1 MRRISYYKSR
11 GQLYAK
17 VPATSFREDGKVKKR
32 NDGIYLG
39 RVIDKTKNVFY
50 SSERGIFTYDPV
62 NNIFGAADET
72 YVTNIPDDQ
81 RKRPK
86 VCLDFGDSY
95 FVYELIRSCGYDS
108 VINSLPY
115 RNKDTLNAMIQYYI
129 LQDKANDHAE
139 IWYDGSVAQLLFP
152 NANLTSQRISDF
164 LKSIGKRENVEQFFE
179 AHIKWIKEKVCD
191 DPAILI
197 DSTGLP
203 NNIHFPLT
211 AISNHN
217 GKISREARMTTVVQR
232 DTGYPLMFRITP
244 GNINDIS
251 TITRSINDLS
261 VHHIDT
267 DFVLMDAGYF
277 TDDNVDALYNAGIEF
292 ITRLPERN
300 RNLYNSVLSEGQNK
314 LIKQENLVRYN
325 NRAVYIVRIDCKLG
339 KQNHEGFA
347 YLGYDVDRASD
358 ESHKAVKRL
367 ADKKL
372 TDEQFQKILDS
383 AGLFVIVSSL
393 PYQSN
398 EILPVYYIRQTIEQ
412 YFDIS
417 KGSSKLTP
425 LRIHSEQ
432 ALYGHLIL
440 SMIAATV
447 NIRIMN
453 TIKQYHDDRDS
464 LFMSLGNQ
472 KCLVYRT
479 QVNTCEPQAMANE
492 FYKKFKIKCPL
503 YLKRDGSTLKPRYE
517 LQKHAEYQV

>member
-1 MRRISYYKSR
+1 MRKITIYTSR
-11 GQLYAK
+11 GQRYAK
-17 VPATSFREDGKVKKR
+17 VPASSYREDGKVKKR

-39 RVIDKTKNVFY
+39 RVIDESKNIFF
-50 SSERGIFTYDPV
+50 STERGIFTYDPV
-62 NNIFGAADET
+62 SNVFGDADET
-72 YVTNIPDDQ
+72 YVSDIPDDQ

-86 VCLDFGDSY
+86 VCLDFGDS
-95 FVYELIRSCGYDS
+95 FFINELISSCGYNE

-129 LQDKANDHAE
+129 LQDKANDHASV
-139 IWYDGSVAQLLFP
+139 WYDGSFAKMLFP
-152 NANLTSQRISDF
+152 KANLTSQRISDF
-164 LKSIGKRENVEQFFE
+164 LKSIGKRETVECFFD
-179 AHIKWIKEKVCD
+179 AHIRWIKENVCS

-197 DSTGLP
+197 DSTGMP

-232 DTGYPLMFRITP
+232 DSGYPLMFRITP

-251 TITRSINDLS
+251 TITRSISDLS
-261 VHHIDT
+261 VHDIDT

-277 TDDNVDALYNAGIEF
+277 TDDNVDALYDANIDF

-300 RNLYNSVLSEGQNK
+300 RNLYNEILSKGHGN
-314 LIKQENLVRYN
+314 LIRQENLVHYN
-325 NRAVYIVRIDCKLG
+325 NRAVYITRVDCKLG
-339 KQNHEGFA
+339 KHKNEGFA

-358 ESHKAVKRL
+358 ETHKAVKKL
-367 ADKKL
+367 AIKKMNDK
-372 TDEQFQKILDS
+372 QFQKTMDR
-383 AGLFVIVSSL
+383 AGLFIIVSSL
-393 PYQSN
+393 PYQSD

-425 LRIHSEQ
+425 LRIHSEES
-432 ALYGHLIL
+432 LYGHLIL

-453 TIKQYHDDRDS
+453 TIKQYHENRDS
-464 LFMSLGNQ
+464 LFMSLNNQ
-472 KCLVYRT
+472 KCIVYRT
-479 QVNTCEPQAMANE
+479 QVNTCEPQAIANE
-492 FYKKFKIKCPL
+492 FYNKFKVKCPIS
-503 YLKRDGSTLKPRYE
+503 LKRSGAKLIPQYDLPKRE
-517 LQKHAEYQV
+517 DFQV

>member
-1 MRRISYYKSR
+1 MRKINYYTSR
-11 GQLYAK
+11 GQRYAK
-17 VPATSFREDGKVKKR
+17 IPATSYREDGKVKKR
-32 NDGIYLG
+32 DDGIYLG
-39 RVIDKTKNVFY
+39 RVIDEENNVFF

-62 NNIFGAADET
+62 SNVFGQADET
-72 YVTNIPDDQ
+72 YVKEIPDDQ

-86 VCLDFGDSY
+86 ICLDFGDSY
-95 FVYELIRSCGYDS
+95 FVNELITSCGYS
-108 VINSLPY
+108 NVINSIPY
-115 RNKDTLNAMIQYYI
+115 RNKDTLNAMVQYYI
-129 LQDKANDHAE
+129 LQDKANDHAG
-139 IWYDGSVAQLLFP
+139 IWYDGSLAQLLFP
-152 NANLTSQRISDF
+152 KANLTSQRISDF
-164 LKSIGKRENVEQFFE
+164 LKSIGKRETVEQFFE
-179 AHIKWIKEKVCD
+179 AHIQWIKDNVCP

-197 DSTGLP
+197 DSTGMP
-203 NNIHFPLT
+203 NSIHFPLT
-211 AISNHN
+211 AISSHN

-232 DTGYPLMFRITP
+232 DSGYPLMFRITP

-251 TITRSINDLS
+251 TITRSINDLH
-261 VHHIDT
+261 VHNIDT

-277 TDDNVDALYNAGIEF
+277 TDENVDALYSANIDF
-292 ITRLPERN
+292 ISRLPERN
-300 RNLYNSVLSEGQNK
+300 RSLYGEILSEGQDR
-314 LIKQENLVRYN
+314 LIKQENLIRYN

-339 KQNHEGFA
+339 KQKREGFA

-358 ESHKAVKRL
+358 EIHKAVKRL

-372 TDEQFQKILDS
+372 NDEQFQKAMDK

-393 PYQSN
+393 PYQTD

-453 TIKQYHDDRDS
+453 TIKQYHDNRDS
-464 LFMSLGNQ
+464 LFMSLNNQ
-472 KCLVYRT
+472 KCIVYRT
-479 QVNTCEPQAMANE
+479 QINTCEPQAMANA
-492 FYKKFKIKCPL
+492 FYDKFRIRCPL
-503 YLKRDGSTLKPRYE
+503 YLKRTGAGLIPQYKLP
-517 LQKHAEYQV
+517 KHDKYLV

>member
-1 MRRISYYKSR
+1 MRKINYYTSR
-11 GQLYAK
+11 GQRYAK
-17 VPATSFREDGKVKKR
+17 VPASSYRENGKVKNR

-39 RVIDKTKNVFY
+39 RVIDEEKNVFY
-50 SSERGIFTYDPV
+50 SKDRGIFTYDPV
-62 NNIFGAADET
+62 TNTFGQADET
-72 YVTNIPDDQ
+72 YVFDTSDDR
-81 RKRPK
+81 RKRSK

-95 FVYELIRSCGYDS
+95 FVHELIRSCGYDS

-115 RNKDTLNAMIQYYI
+115 KNKDTLNAMIQYYI
-129 LQDKANDHAE
+129 LQDKANDHAS
-139 IWYDGSVAQLLFP
+139 IWYDGSVAQLLYP
-152 NANLTSQRISDF
+152 KANLSSQRISDF
-164 LKSIGKRENVEQFFE
+164 LKSIGRRETVEQFFE
-179 AHIKWIKEKVCD
+179 SHINWIKENVCS

-197 DSTGLP
+197 DSTGMP

-211 AISNHN
+211 AISSHN
-217 GKISREARMTTVVQR
+217 GKISRETRMTTVIQR

-251 TITRSINDLS
+251 TITRSINDLGM
-261 VHHIDT
+261 HDIDT

-277 TDDNVDALYNAGIEF
+277 TDDNVDALYAAGIDF

-300 RNLYNSVLSEGQNK
+300 RNLYNSILSEGQDQ
-314 LIKQENLVRYN
+314 LIKQKNLVRYN
-325 NRAVYIVRIDCKLG
+325 NRAVYIIRLDCKLG

-358 ESHKAVKRL
+358 ETHKAVKRL
-367 ADKKL
+367 ANKKMSGV
-372 TDEQFQKILDS
+372 QFQKTLDN

-393 PYQSN
+393 PYQTD
-398 EILPVYYIRQTIEQ
+398 EILPVYYIRQAIEQ

-440 SMIAATV
+440 SMIAATT
-447 NIRIMN
+447 NIRVMN
-453 TIKQYHDDRDS
+453 TIKQYHDNRDS
-464 LFMSLGNQ
+464 LFMSLNNQ
-472 KCLVYRT
+472 KCLAYRT
-479 QVNTCEPQAMANE
+479 QINTCEPQAMANE

-503 YLKRDGSTLKPRYE
+503 YLKRTSTGLTPQYE
-517 LQKHAEYQV
+517 LPKHGGYQV

>member
-1 MRRISYYKSR
+1 MRKINFYKSR
-11 GQLYAK
+11 GQLYAR
-17 VPATSFREDGKVKKR
+17 VPATTYRENGKVKNR

-39 RVIDKTKNVFY
+39 RVLDKEKRVFC
-50 SSERGIFTYDPV
+50 SSDRGIFTYDPV
-62 NNIFGAADET
+62 ANVFGPTDEA
-72 YVTNIPDDQ
+72 YVVDLPDDQ

-86 VCLDFGDSY
+86 ICLDFGDSY
-95 FVYELIRSCGYDS
+95 FLYELLRSCGYDS

-115 RNKDTLNAMIQYYI
+115 RNKDTLNAMVQYYI
-129 LQDKANDHAE
+129 LQDRANDHAS
-139 IWYDGSVAQLLFP
+139 IWYDGSIAQLLYP
-152 NANLTSQRISDF
+152 KANLTSQRISDF
-164 LKSIGKRENVEQFFE
+164 LKSVGRREVVEQFFE
-179 AHIKWIKEKVCD
+179 AHIKWVKENICN

-197 DSTGLP
+197 DSTGMP
-203 NNIHFPLT
+203 NSIHFPLT

-232 DTGYPLMFRITP
+232 DSGYPLMFRITP

-261 VHHIDT
+261 VHDVDT

-277 TDDNVDALYNAGIEF
+277 TDDNVDALYDAGIDF

-300 RNLYNSVLSEGQNK
+300 RALYSTILAQGHPK
-314 LIKQENLVRYN
+314 LIKQVNLVRYN
-325 NRAVYIVRIDCKLG
+325 NRAVYIVRLDCKLG

-367 ADKKL
+367 ADRKL
-372 TDEQFQKILDS
+372 NNEQFQKILDN

-393 PYQSN
+393 PYQPD
-398 EILPVYYIRQTIEQ
+398 EILPLYYIRQTIEQ

-417 KGSSKLTP
+417 KGSSRLTP

-432 ALYGHLIL
+432 ALYGHLVL

-453 TIKQYHDDRDS
+453 TIKQYHDTRDK

-479 QVNTCEPQAMANE
+479 QVNTFEPQALANQ
-492 FYKKFKIKCPL
+492 FYRKFNIRCPL
-503 YLKRDGSTLKPRYE
+503 YLRRTSTGLMPHYE
-517 LQKHAEYQV
+517 LPKRNENRV